1 MHELWRHSCV
11 LLLSLP
17 LPYLASLCLSFLI
30 CEMGITAIYL
40 RTSLVAQ
47 TVHLTMAVKTEREN
61 HNMPEQCRAHYESGV
76 GELFLENAG

>member
-1 MHELWRHSCV
+1 
-11 LLLSLP
+11 
-17 LPYLASLCLSFLI
+17 
-30 CEMGITAIYL
+30 MGITAIYL